1 MKDLK
6 GKGGCNLTWSL
17 RWGSVSSIPTKCRLV
32 DCEFYFFFNA
42 ILFTQ
47 LVHEITDGE
56 AREEIWSFVNYFFFM
71 STSLIFGKK
80 QQIRQGIM

>member
-6 GKGGCNLTWSL
+6 GKGGCNHSPLSAGLLTA
-17 RWGSVSSIPTKCRLV
+17 R
-32 DCEFYFFFNA
+32 FFFFNA

-47 LVHEITDGE
+47 LVHEITEGE
-56 AREEIWSFVNYFFFM
+56 AREEIWSFVNYLFFM